1 MHKDKKK
8 GFNSAIILGAWC
20 LWLQRNRVVF
30 EGDSPSIGKVQRS
43 FLDEL
48 ACWVLAGAKH
58 IGSLRLVVVLSVVGE
73 NYVM

>member
-1 MHKDKKK
+1 VHKDKK
-8 GFNSAIILGAWC
+8 GFNGAIILDAWC

-30 EGDSPSIGKVQRS
+30 EDDSPSIGKVQRS

-48 ACWVLAGAKH
+48 VCWVLAGAKH
-58 IGSLRLVVVLSVVGE
+58 LGSLRVVEALNVVGE